1 MLPYCVI
8 LYDIYIYIYPS
19 HFSIKLK
26 LVWLNKYLVEIFF
39 EKANQKLPTVTGNY
53 DQLGRVVL
61 IKFVLAPLAGLLYVN
76 RQNSSK
82 NTQGDH

>member
-1 MLPYCVI
+1 MLPYCEFCM
-8 LYDIYIYIYPS
+8 IYIYIYPS

-39 EKANQKLPTVTGNY
+39 GKANQKLPTVTGNY